1 MLSHVFWTLKQPCSD
16 SPSSSFSTTNS
27 GQHGTD
33 EAEGL
38 SDKDTEENI
47 DNVERGDE
55 TVKSRRELID
65 KTLKEYKDKRLARK
79 RGRDDYE
86 SEMLGIARG
95 ESNLRNKMF
104 VHIEKMDKLQ
114 TEKMSKLTTTMETLS
129 NSIAAGFS
137 MLRQLLQPPFQQ
149 PNYAHSWQPS
159 SNMCQQNTPPPQ
171 RQQTYGQ
178 SHTFAISEKF
188 NWYKAA
194 KVDK

>member
-1 MLSHVFWTLKQPCSD
+1 M
-16 SPSSSFSTTNS
+16 
-27 GQHGTD
+27 
-33 EAEGL
+33 
-38 SDKDTEENI
+38 
-47 DNVERGDE
+47 
-55 TVKSRRELID
+55 KSRRELID

-149 PNYAHSWQPS
+149 PTMLILGNLHQICVSQIHHHHSDSKPMVNHIHLQLVRNLTGIKPPKWTNKTSDPKQPS
-159 SNMCQQNTPPPQ
+159 SYVCIPP
-171 RQQTYGQ
+171 
-178 SHTFAISEKF
+178 F
-188 NWYKAA
+188 
-194 KVDK
+194 